1 MDSLDIFVYKSTRK
15 NYLEAS
21 GKLQFAKVGGEKVY
35 FRSQILEHP
44 SIGEYWNIFCVPVLP
59 ENVIFAFFRTCWCY
73 SEAYNTGTQKWS
85 SIAPGV
91 NILPKEQ
98 IFSPMLP
105 SCDHK
110 VSPFLPQFCDYM
122 RGSVA
127 TKPLTAWGPGARLR
141 APGGVQGQSP
151 WWGSRG
157 QRPRKLQGFSQ
168 FNILRNS
175 LQRALSYT
183 ELLLHYWVIP
193 IKISLKN
200 HYVRRVITH
209 RQ

>member
-1 MDSLDIFVYKSTRK
+1 MTTILAPCDHSHISGIVRSLLPHYWHRVAFPTIV
-15 NYLEAS
+15 AWH
-21 GKLQFAKVGGEKVY
+21 GKY
-35 FRSQILEHP
+35 DHI
-44 SIGEYWNIFCVPVLP
+44 
-59 ENVIFAFFRTCWCY
+59 
-73 SEAYNTGTQKWS
+73 TGTVWPFPHKWHDTARHS
-85 SIAPGV
+85 GV

-127 TKPLTAWGPGARLR
+127 MKPLTAWGPGARLK

-175 LQRALSYT
+175 LQRALS
-183 ELLLHYWVIP
+183 
-193 IKISLKN
+193 
-200 HYVRRVITH
+200 
-209 RQ
+209 

>member
-1 MDSLDIFVYKSTRK
+1 MWCDQAKSVWSRSNSVFIFLTKCMHHFHTYILQKIPLKLVNWFQRYEQLKDAKNNRKQKTFSALFGSILKSIFPTSRLILLDHITYVT
-15 NYLEAS
+15 
-21 GKLQFAKVGGEKVY
+21 
-35 FRSQILEHP
+35 
-44 SIGEYWNIFCVPVLP
+44 
-59 ENVIFAFFRTCWCY
+59 
-73 SEAYNTGTQKWS
+73 
-85 SIAPGV
+85 PGV

-98 IFSPMLP
+98 IFPPMLP

-127 TKPLTAWGPGARLR
+127 MKPLTAWGPGARLR

-175 LQRALSYT
+175 LQRALS
-183 ELLLHYWVIP
+183 
-193 IKISLKN
+193 
-200 HYVRRVITH
+200 
-209 RQ
+209 

>member
-1 MDSLDIFVYKSTRK
+1 MTQATFCWKPKSFGESCQYGRARKLGSKWEPHTNMAAPCVYACRSHQTSNKQMTNK
-15 NYLEAS
+15 QQVCEA
-21 GKLQFAKVGGEKVY
+21 
-35 FRSQILEHP
+35 
-44 SIGEYWNIFCVPVLP
+44 
-59 ENVIFAFFRTCWCY
+59 
-73 SEAYNTGTQKWS
+73 
-85 SIAPGV
+85 GV

-98 IFSPMLP
+98 FFSPMLP

-157 QRPRKLQGFSQ
+157 QCPRKLQGFSQ

-175 LQRALSYT
+175 LQRALS
-183 ELLLHYWVIP
+183 
-193 IKISLKN
+193 
-200 HYVRRVITH
+200 
-209 RQ
+209 

>member
-1 MDSLDIFVYKSTRK
+1 MSDFCENCNPHSSYLTPHIIPPPLVSVWLIFDLQKHVNWLCLHFSKGG
-15 NYLEAS
+15 YL
-21 GKLQFAKVGGEKVY
+21 
-35 FRSQILEHP
+35 
-44 SIGEYWNIFCVPVLP
+44 
-59 ENVIFAFFRTCWCY
+59 Y
-73 SEAYNTGTQKWS
+73 SA
-85 SIAPGV
+85 GV

-122 RGSVA
+122 WGSVA
-127 TKPLTAWGPGARLR
+127 TKPLTAWGPGDRLR

-175 LQRALSYT
+175 LQRALS
-183 ELLLHYWVIP
+183 
-193 IKISLKN
+193 
-200 HYVRRVITH
+200 
-209 RQ
+209 

>member
-1 MDSLDIFVYKSTRK
+1 MHVYDRLVSSLAKQSICCFVKLVITVINICLKLILYRNPGFDSYTGKS
-15 NYLEAS
+15 
-21 GKLQFAKVGGEKVY
+21 
-35 FRSQILEHP
+35 
-44 SIGEYWNIFCVPVLP
+44 
-59 ENVIFAFFRTCWCY
+59 
-73 SEAYNTGTQKWS
+73 
-85 SIAPGV
+85 GV

-110 VSPFLPQFCDYM
+110 VSPFLPHFCDYM

-157 QRPRKLQGFSQ
+157 QCPRKLQGFSQ

-175 LQRALSYT
+175 LQRALS
-183 ELLLHYWVIP
+183 
-193 IKISLKN
+193 
-200 HYVRRVITH
+200 
-209 RQ
+209 

>member
-1 MDSLDIFVYKSTRK
+1 MS
-15 NYLEAS
+15 
-21 GKLQFAKVGGEKVY
+21 
-35 FRSQILEHP
+35 
-44 SIGEYWNIFCVPVLP
+44 
-59 ENVIFAFFRTCWCY
+59 
-73 SEAYNTGTQKWS
+73 
-85 SIAPGV
+85 GV

-127 TKPLTAWGPGARLR
+127 MKPLTAWGPGARLR

-175 LQRALSYT
+175 LQRVLS
-183 ELLLHYWVIP
+183 
-193 IKISLKN
+193 
-200 HYVRRVITH
+200 
-209 RQ
+209 

>member
-1 MDSLDIFVYKSTRK
+1 MYHTGLPIWQESQ
-15 NYLEAS
+15 N
-21 GKLQFAKVGGEKVY
+21 QF
-35 FRSQILEHP
+35 SQWFFCNPQRI
-44 SIGEYWNIFCVPVLP
+44 NIFYW
-59 ENVIFAFFRTCWCY
+59 I
-73 SEAYNTGTQKWS
+73 S
-85 SIAPGV
+85 SISKGCNQFWFLQTGMSHFCAIFSANFGQNISKNCVFLPYLIYFWEKTTNPKKKIWLNLLPGV

-157 QRPRKLQGFSQ
+157 QRPRKLHGFSQ

-175 LQRALSYT
+175 LQRALS
-183 ELLLHYWVIP
+183 
-193 IKISLKN
+193 
-200 HYVRRVITH
+200 
-209 RQ
+209 

>member
-1 MDSLDIFVYKSTRK
+1 MRQHSRFIANSYTPFVCPLQIMMLVLLNMFEDGIYYTLT
-15 NYLEAS
+15 YLLLRIRTTSCTYTYRLSQNRCE
-21 GKLQFAKVGGEKVY
+21 LQ
-35 FRSQILEHP
+35 
-44 SIGEYWNIFCVPVLP
+44 
-59 ENVIFAFFRTCWCY
+59 
-73 SEAYNTGTQKWS
+73 
-85 SIAPGV
+85 PGV

-110 VSPFLPQFCDYM
+110 VSPFLPHFCDYM

-157 QRPRKLQGFSQ
+157 QCPRKLQGFSQ

-175 LQRALSYT
+175 LQRALS
-183 ELLLHYWVIP
+183 
-193 IKISLKN
+193 
-200 HYVRRVITH
+200 
-209 RQ
+209 